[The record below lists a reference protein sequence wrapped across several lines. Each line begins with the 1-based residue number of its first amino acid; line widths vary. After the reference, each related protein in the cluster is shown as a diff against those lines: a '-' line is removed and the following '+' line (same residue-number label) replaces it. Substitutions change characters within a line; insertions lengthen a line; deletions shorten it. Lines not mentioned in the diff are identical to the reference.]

1 MRYKR
6 LAAALFS
13 TLMIL
18 GTYRTDRIKAEGEQ
32 AEETNIQE
40 ALNGKY
46 DDISSDEASIRG
58 FVVRLYRL
66 VLLREPD
73 DGGFRYWNDGI
84 TNQTITGVT
93 AVKGFFLSAEMTN
106 RNLSDEEF
114 VKTLYRTV
122 LNREADAGGLKNWKD
137 RLAVH
142 MTREFVVNGFV
153 NSAEF
158 NALCKKYGVNQGSA
172 GNTSA
177 YRDRNYLITSFVC
190 RMYTK
195 VLGRAAE
202 TAGVEGWC
210 KKIFAENATGA
221 DLAQG
226 FFLSPEFAKKNVS
239 NTDYV
244 KTCYRAILDREGS
257 NAEISGWSAKLNAGK
272 TRKEVL
278 AGFVN
283 SAEFD
288 NLCKKYGITR
298 GTMVLGGWKTIDGK
312 KYYIKENGQYAKK
325 EVLTINGKQC
335 GFTIDGVWIGER
347 DAAYMSAYAKA
358 ITLLNEITDSSMTR
372 EQMLRA
378 AFDVFKTLH
387 FKEKNPWVPHYL
399 GEDWPQKYANDCF
412 DRRSGNCMSYA
423 ACFAYMAKVLGY
435 ENIYCSNSTGH
446 GWVEIQ
452 GLVYDPQWTLHYK
465 GNFYARDLELVTT
478 GDPLY
483 KAWVD
488 RSHTSNLYVRM

>member
-1 MRYKR
+1 MKR
-6 LAAALFS
+6 NRMIKSVLSIALTFS
-13 TLMIL
+13 LTGIIPV
-18 GTYRTDRIKAEGEQ
+18 RAEGEQ
-32 AEETNIQE
+32 AEETYIQE

-84 TNQTITGVT
+84 TKQTITGVT
-93 AVKGFFLSAEMTN
+93 AVKGFFLSAEMTK

-137 RLAVH
+137 RLSVL
-142 MTREFVVNGFV
+142 MTREYVITGFV

-325 EVLTINGKQC
+325 EILTINGKRY
-335 GFTIDGVWIGER
+335 GFTATGRWIGEKTESYL
-347 DAAYMSAYAKA
+347 DAYQKA
-358 ITLLNEITDSSMTR
+358 INLVNQITNDSMT
-372 EQMLRA
+372 EDQKLRTC
-378 AFDVFKTLH
+378 FGVFKNFTQ
-387 FKEKNPWVPHYL
+387 KNPWIPHYN
-399 GEDWPQKYANDCF
+399 GEGWVEKYANDCF
-412 DRRSGNCMSYA
+412 DRHIGNCMSYA
-423 ACFAYMAKVLGY
+423 ACFGLMAQVLGV
-435 ENIYCSNSTGH
+435 ENVYCCNTWGH
-446 GWVEIQ
+446 GWTEINN
-452 GLVYDPQWTLHYK
+452 LIYDPEAALHSAQNFYGRSLDNKEGIGMDYK
-465 GNFYARDLELVTT
+465 GAI
-478 GDPLY
+478 
-483 KAWVD
+483 D
-488 RSHTSNLYVRM
+488 RRYTSNIYVKL